1 LASDAI
7 GPARLLRGAEIKV
20 CDGIFACFSALA
32 FSLKGHEQ
40 QKMGGA
46 LEKAHHF

>member
-1 LASDAI
+1 MVS
-7 GPARLLRGAEIKV
+7 
-20 CDGIFACFSALA
+20 FACFSALA